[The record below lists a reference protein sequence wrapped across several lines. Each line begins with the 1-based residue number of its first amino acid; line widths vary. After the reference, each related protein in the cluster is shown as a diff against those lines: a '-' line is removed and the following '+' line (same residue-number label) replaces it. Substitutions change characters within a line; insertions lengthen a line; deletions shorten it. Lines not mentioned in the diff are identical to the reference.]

1 MNASWQTA
9 KHAAATLHT
18 AEAPLLISCQT
29 TQQSAQRQRDL
40 RRKKKKKKKAFTTLT
55 GANFAPTTSLFK
67 HHTISSITEAAA
79 VAKVQVFRI
88 TGLRLSTHTA
98 TALTAV

>member
-1 MNASWQTA
+1 MPAGKQQNMLQPHYILPKLLYSSAAKQHSNRLSASETS
-9 KHAAATLHT
+9 
-18 AEAPLLISCQT
+18 EE
-29 TQQSAQRQRDL
+29 
-40 RRKKKKKKKAFTTLT
+40 KKKKRKKAFTTLT